1 MAYVYVE
8 VDVDLNEFSDSDI
21 EAEYEAR
28 GLGTSTSTST
38 NPDEQCQRA
47 YALHHQG
54 RKDEAYAILWELCLD
69 KVNKI
74 V

>member
-1 MAYVYVE
+1 MAWVT
-8 VDVDLNEFSDSDI
+8 VDVDLDDFSDEDI

-28 GLGTSTSTST
+28 HLGTSTST

-69 KVNKI
+69 RVNKI

>member
-1 MAYVYVE
+1 MAHVYVE
-8 VDVDLNEFSDSDI
+8 VEVDLDEFSDEDI

-28 GLGTSTSTST
+28 HLGTSTD
-38 NPDEQCQRA
+38 PDEPCQRA

-54 RKDEAYAILWELCLD
+54 RRDEAYAILWEICLD
-69 KVNKI
+69 RVNKI

>member
-1 MAYVYVE
+1 MAYVYME
-8 VDVDLNEFSDSDI
+8 VDLDEFSDADI
-21 EAEYEAR
+21 EEEYEAR
-28 GLGTSTSTST
+28 GLGTST

>member
-28 GLGTSTSTST
+28 NLGTSA
-38 NPDEQCQRA
+38 EAQCQRA
-47 YALHHQG
+47 YELHHQG
-54 RKDEAYAILWELCLD
+54 RRDEAYAILWDICLD

>member
-8 VDVDLNEFSDSDI
+8 VDVDLNEFSDEDI

-28 GLGTSTSTST
+28 HLGTSKD
-38 NPDEQCQRA
+38 PDEQCQRA
-47 YALHHQG
+47 YELHHQG
-54 RKDEAYAILWELCLD
+54 RRDEAYAILWEICLD
-69 KVNKI
+69 RVNKI

>member
-8 VDVDLNEFSDSDI
+8 VDVDLNEFSDEDI

-28 GLGTSTSTST
+28 HLGTSISTDT
-38 NPDEQCQRA
+38 HAECQRA
-47 YALHHQG
+47 YELHHQG
-54 RKDEAYAILWELCLD
+54 RRDEAYAILWEICLD
-69 KVNKI
+69 RVNKI

>member
-1 MAYVYVE
+1 MAYVYV
-8 VDVDLNEFSDSDI
+8 DVDLEEFSDDEI
-21 EAEYEAR
+21 EREYEAR
-28 GLGTSTSTST
+28 NLGTSV
-38 NPDEQCQRA
+38 DADDQCQRA

-54 RKDEAYAILWELCLD
+54 RKDEAYAILWEICLD